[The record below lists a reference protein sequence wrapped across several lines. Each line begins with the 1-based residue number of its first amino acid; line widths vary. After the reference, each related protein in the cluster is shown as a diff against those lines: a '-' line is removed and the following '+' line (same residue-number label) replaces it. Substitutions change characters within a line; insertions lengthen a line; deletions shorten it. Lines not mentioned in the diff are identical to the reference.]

1 MISLKEYMNNTG
13 VTKVEYIERWLE
25 NAWIPGV
32 IRGNKVSDTLF
43 PDSARRPYRSRWLK
57 PGINADKLRVHI
69 VKACLSRRHISK
81 ELCFAS
87 AREFEALVFELE
99 QAGLISRS
107 VEDGITYFDS
117 TEKSEAYCGK
127 PLAEL
132 RKFVLDMRE
141 TVSKASAKGAAEGA
155 VTACLTMQMAG

>member
-13 VTKVEYIERWLE
+13 VTKVKYVERWLE
-25 NAWIPGV
+25 NGWIPGV
-32 IRGNKVSDTLF
+32 IKGNKVSDTLF
-43 PDSARRPYRSRWLK
+43 PDSARRPYSSRWLK

-87 AREFEALVFELE
+87 AREFEVLVSELE

-117 TEKSEAYCGK
+117 TQKSQSFVGK
-127 PLAEL
+127 SSAAF
-132 RKFVLDMRE
+132 RKFVLE
-141 TVSKASAKGAAEGA
+141 AVEAAAKAAAEGA